1 MLLSFKQKI
10 GPNNKWILLLA
21 LTACFISSA
30 IFLKLDKN
38 QSGLEKKLDDNADN
52 LSDQVSYQ
60 LEVANKNQLLAINQ
74 QLTRLQNDL
83 SQQLTD
89 LREVLHQISVITILI
104 FYTKKH

>member
-10 GPNNKWILLLA
+10 GPNNKWIFLLLTGFDS
-21 LTACFISSA
+21 LFYQSSA

-83 SQQLTD
+83 SQQLT
-89 LREVLHQISVITILI
+89 
-104 FYTKKH
+104 